1 MLKWIATILS
11 SVVSIGGYVITRRKQ
26 AWEWFKKWRKGR
38 REDQVTKANVSRDGS
53 KLRRVLDSILEK
65 RSKRNKRS

>member
-26 AWEWFKKWRKGR
+26 AWAWYQNWRKGHN
-38 REDQVTKANVSRDGS
+38 EDKVDKAIASRDG
-53 KLRRVLDSILEK
+53 KRMGNILRNILK
-65 RSKRNKRS
+65 KRNKRHKTS